1 MYRVMIITSTLLNN
15 LFIMNSMG
23 ELEYNQP
30 CMKCIKGCYTPSATE
45 DIHLSDVTLWLCFIK
60 RLRDWSVP
68 VDESSSTLIN
78 AAFSSPFCSFV
89 AFVPR
94 GFEKLKERNFLIRSL
109 IGPDTV
115 SFSKLVFWSARGP
128 LSLNETFRMSM
139 ISPRWLIMQ

>member
-94 GFEKLKERNFLIRSL
+94 GFEKLKERNPKWINDDYVKFIRFAEYMIQKNGEGKS
-109 IGPDTV
+109 
-115 SFSKLVFWSARGP
+115 R
-128 LSLNETFRMSM
+128 FRKH
-139 ISPRWLIMQ
+139 PRFQ